1 MQVTNSRIDIA
12 LSFFEF
18 LRSEQ
23 KDAQVK
29 IDMKCQN
36 KGPIQYIYSESRG
49 RIMLLQFFYIIRVK
63 FAKCHYSTVNTGAPL
78 GPRGGTFTLVLGLA
92 FLGALR
98 DYNSAT
104 REKILQMSP
113 SPIRCLI
120 RATIRAAEGPIARKP
135 QIGDSLN
142 LLAANSKV
150 KAKHSEVKAKGP
162 HCLLVPHFVL
172 AAKYI
177 FVYLDFASTRALQNR
192 LRLRRSGE
200 SGRCR

>member
-150 KAKHSEVKAKGP
+150 KAKHSEVKA
-162 HCLLVPHFVL
+162 
-172 AAKYI
+172 
-177 FVYLDFASTRALQNR
+177 
-192 LRLRRSGE
+192 
-200 SGRCR
+200 